1 MKYIIYCITNLVNGK
16 RYIGSSLNYQQRK
29 NNHLKLLAKGNHHNN
44 HLQRAYNKDGKAN
57 FAFNI
62 LEKSEVHT
70 HMEVLYRED
79 FFVNKYESL
88 NESKGY
94 NKLLPSSQPDLE
106 KGFRKGKIGLE
117 RHLLTKGPANLKK
130 ISKEEWIRRRTE
142 NPGFKVYSLREKS
155 DYSNKKAVYKI
166 HPETFEILEESDSIS
181 KAGDNN
187 ESLTNRISC
196 SLQINN
202 ASCKKLS
209 KRRGFVYIFKSE
221 YDKIDF
227 SKFIKIPKLVKVKD
241 LYTIKNL
248 DTQEIK
254 EFNTLR
260 EIAEFLKSSE
270 SQVKSL
276 KRGYRHKRKG
286 IITKVNHL
294 KRWVFNKILI

>member
-202 ASCKKLS
+202 SSCKKLS
-209 KRRGFVYIFKSE
+209 RRRGFVYIFKSE
-221 YDKIDF
+221 YDDIDF
-227 SKFIKIPKLVKVKD
+227 SKYLKFPKPII
-241 LYTIKNL
+241 IKNSYNIKNI
-248 DTQEIK
+248 DSQEVR
-254 EFNTLR
+254 EFNTLQ
-260 EIAEFLKSSE
+260 EIADFLQSNKT
-270 SQVKSL
+270 QVIRL
-276 KRGYRHKRKG
+276 KKG
-286 IITKVNHL
+286 FKNSGGGKIVKVNHL